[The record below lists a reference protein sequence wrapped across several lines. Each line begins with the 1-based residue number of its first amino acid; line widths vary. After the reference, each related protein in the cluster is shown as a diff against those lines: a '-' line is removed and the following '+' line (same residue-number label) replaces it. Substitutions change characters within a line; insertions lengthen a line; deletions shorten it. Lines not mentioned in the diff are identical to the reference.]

1 MLAFKP
7 FESWAPGSDWT
18 LGLPQGEEAVAV
30 ATGTTFCAAVTSRHC
45 LRIFSISGVPLEA
58 SSSPCNSVTHPSC
71 LVHADLDS
79 NDLVI
84 SQGCRLHD

>member
-1 MLAFKP
+1 MNSADDLQGALYASQSSAGVPSMLAFKP
-7 FESWAPGSDWT
+7 FDSWAPGSDWT

-58 SSSPCNSVTHPSC
+58 SS
-71 LVHADLDS
+71 
-79 NDLVI
+79 
-84 SQGCRLHD
+84 